1 MCANALGN
9 TMAFDCVI
17 IDFQNTNRD
26 SNLSILSKSFPH
38 AKIIPFVSSYFDMI
52 KSVLG
57 ESRTEYTWLLSS
69 KIDYSN
75 FDFDYIPE
83 QHQAKQLHVW
93 NNKDQKEGDTF
104 LFPKCFLKQNIKFL
118 RDYKDVNYH
127 EYDVPY
133 DFDFQDV
140 PYNLSNVI
148 HNISKI
154 QASSANYIRYY
165 ETSDDVIFYPSY
177 WEDLKIYRDK
187 NTFYIP
193 RKALGF
199 IKTQIYDYPFLYTI
213 GNNDKKDCF
222 DIAFISNGEPF
233 EDTNFKILKD
243 HLEKNNL
250 SNRLYWIKGVDGRTK
265 AYKKAAETSDTE
277 YFYAVFAKSMVK
289 DTFMFDYTVDR
300 GLSKR
305 HRIFHAR
312 LNELDLEYGTFNID
326 LYSKSL
332 CMDTPDDNILD
343 FTLSQPHEV
352 VPVVASESLLAPDNY
367 TAWKNAFREVSKLVL
382 WQNKKPTVE
391 TNHRLKKWLETD
403 NEWLAK
409 GSQDGKQFT
418 EECEY
423 DEDKILQTYTWD
435 FCREKFKSLYPT
447 ETVY

>member
-1 MCANALGN
+1 
-9 TMAFDCVI
+9 MAFDCII
-17 IDFQNTNRD
+17 IDFKNKD
-26 SNLSILSKSFPH
+26 SNKNLSILCKSFPH
-38 AKIIPFVSSYFDMI
+38 ARIIPFVSSYFDI
-52 KSVLG
+52 AKSVLG
-57 ESRTEYTWLLSS
+57 DSRTEYTWLLSS
-69 KIDYSN
+69 KVNYSD
-75 FDFDYIPE
+75 FDFNFIPE
-83 QHQAKQLHVW
+83 QHQRTQLHVW
-93 NNKDQKEGDTF
+93 NNKNQKEGDTF
-104 LFPKCFLKQNIKFL
+104 LFPKCFLDQKISFL

-127 EYDVPY
+127 EYNVEY
-133 DFDFQDV
+133 DFDFYDIR
-140 PYNLSNVI
+140 YDLSNVI
-148 HNISKI
+148 HNIPAI
-154 QASSANYIRYY
+154 QSSNARYIRYY
-165 ETSDDVIFYPSY
+165 ETLDNKDFYPSY
-177 WEDLKIYRDK
+177 WEDLKVYKDK

-193 RKALGF
+193 KKALGS
-199 IKTQIYDYPFLYTI
+199 IKTQIYDYPLLYI
-213 GNNDKKDCF
+213 VNEVDKKDCF

-233 EDTNFKILKD
+233 EDTNFKILKK

-326 LYSKSL
+326 LYSRSL

-391 TNHRLKKWLETD
+391 TRHRLKKWLETD

-423 DEDKILQTYTWD
+423 DESKILQTYTWD

>member
-1 MCANALGN
+1 
-9 TMAFDCVI
+9 MAFDCI
-17 IDFQNTNRD
+17 IVDHQNS
-26 SNLSILSKSFPH
+26 SNKENTEKILSVLPH
-38 AKIIPFVSSYFDMI
+38 AVVVPFVSSYHDI
-52 KSVLG
+52 IRSYLPDCKTSHL
-57 ESRTEYTWLLSS
+57 WLLST
-69 KIDYSN
+69 KIDYSD
-75 FDFDYIPE
+75 FDFTYIPE
-83 QHQAKQLHVW
+83 QHQYQQLHVW
-93 NNKDQKEGDTF
+93 NNNTQAEGDTMLVPKIF
-104 LFPKCFLKQNIKFL
+104 LQQKLKFL
-118 RDYKDVNYH
+118 RDFEHVNYH
-127 EYDVPY
+127 TH
-133 DFDFQDV
+133 QL
-140 PYNLSNVI
+140 PYNFDTQEINYTLENVI
-148 HNISKI
+148 HNLPRGSG
-154 QASSANYIRYY
+154 ADCSYIKYF
-165 ETSDDVIFYPSY
+165 ESSDDTEFYPSF
-177 WEDLKIYRDK
+177 WEDLKVYKDK

-193 RKALGF
+193 KKALGY
-199 IKTQIYDYPFLYTI
+199 IKTQIYDYPLLYTV
-213 GNNDKKDCF
+213 NEVDDKDCF

-233 EDTNFKILKD
+233 ENDNFKILKE

-250 SNRLYWIKGVDGRTK
+250 SNRLYWIKGVNGRTK
-265 AYKKAAETSDTE
+265 AYKKAAESSDTE

-326 LYSKSL
+326 LYSRSL
-332 CMDTPDDNILD
+332 CMETPDDNILD

-352 VPVVASESLLAPDNY
+352 VPIVASESLLAPDNY
-367 TAWKNAFREVSKLVL
+367 TAWKNAFREVSKLAL

-391 TNHRLKKWLETD
+391 TGHRLKKWLETD

>member
-1 MCANALGN
+1 
-9 TMAFDCVI
+9 MAFDCII
-17 IDFQNTNRD
+17 IDFKNKD
-26 SNLSILSKSFPH
+26 SNKNLSILYKSFPH
-38 AKIIPFVSSYFDMI
+38 ARVIPFVSSYFDI
-52 KSVLG
+52 AKSVLG
-57 ESRTEYTWLLSS
+57 DSRTEYTWLLSS
-69 KIDYSN
+69 KVDYSD
-75 FDFDYIPE
+75 FDFNFIPE
-83 QHQAKQLHVW
+83 QHQRTQLHVW
-93 NNKDQKEGDTF
+93 NNKNQKEGDTF
-104 LFPKCFLKQNIKFL
+104 LFPKCFLDQKIRFL

-127 EYDVPY
+127 EYNVQY
-133 DFDFQDV
+133 DFDFYDIG
-140 PYNLSNVI
+140 YDLSNVI
-148 HNISKI
+148 HNIPTI
-154 QASSANYIRYY
+154 QSANASYIRYY
-165 ETSDDVIFYPSY
+165 ETLDDKDFYPSY
-177 WEDLKIYRDK
+177 WEDLKVYKDK

-193 RKALGF
+193 KKALGS
-199 IKTQIYDYPFLYTI
+199 IKTQIYDYPLLYI
-213 GNNDKKDCF
+213 VNEVEKKDCF

-332 CMDTPDDNILD
+332 CIHTPDDNILD

-391 TNHRLKKWLETD
+391 TRHRLKKWLETD

-409 GSQDGKQFT
+409 GSQDGKLFT

-435 FCREKFKSLYPT
+435 FCRDKFKSLYPT

>member
-1 MCANALGN
+1 
-9 TMAFDCVI
+9 MAFDCII
-17 IDFQNTNRD
+17 IDFKNKD
-26 SNLSILSKSFPH
+26 SNKNLSILCKSFPH
-38 AKIIPFVSSYFDMI
+38 ARIIPFVSSYFDI
-52 KSVLG
+52 AKSVLG
-57 ESRTEYTWLLSS
+57 DSRTEYTWLLSS
-69 KIDYSN
+69 KVNYSD
-75 FDFDYIPE
+75 FDFNFIPE
-83 QHQAKQLHVW
+83 QHQRTQLHVW
-93 NNKDQKEGDTF
+93 NNKNQKEGDTF
-104 LFPKCFLKQNIKFL
+104 LFPKYFLDQTISFL

-127 EYDVPY
+127 EYNVEY
-133 DFDFQDV
+133 DFDFYDIR
-140 PYNLSNVI
+140 YDLSNVI
-148 HNISKI
+148 HNIPAI
-154 QASSANYIRYY
+154 QSSNARYIRYY
-165 ETSDDVIFYPSY
+165 ETLDNKDFYPSY
-177 WEDLKIYRDK
+177 WEDLKVYKDK

-193 RKALGF
+193 KKALGS
-199 IKTQIYDYPFLYTI
+199 IKTQIYDYPLLYI
-213 GNNDKKDCF
+213 VNEVDKKDCF

-391 TNHRLKKWLETD
+391 TRHRLKKWLETD

-409 GSQDGKQFT
+409 GSQDGKLFT

>member
-1 MCANALGN
+1 
-9 TMAFDCVI
+9 MAFDCII
-17 IDFQNTNRD
+17 IDFRNKD
-26 SNLSILSKSFPH
+26 SNKNLSILSKSFPH
-38 AKIIPFVSSYFDMI
+38 ARIIPFVSSYFDI
-52 KSVLG
+52 AKSVLSD
-57 ESRTEYTWLLSS
+57 SRTEYTWLLSS
-69 KIDYSN
+69 KVDYSS
-75 FDFDYIPE
+75 FDFNFIPE
-83 QHQAKQLHVW
+83 QHQTKQVHVW
-93 NNKDQKEGDTF
+93 NNEDQQEGDTF
-104 LFPKCFLKQNIKFL
+104 LFPKCFSDQNINFL
-118 RDYKDVNYH
+118 RDYTDVHYH
-127 EYDVPY
+127 QYDVQY
-133 DFDFQDV
+133 DFDFYDIE
-140 PYNLSNVI
+140 YNLSNVI
-148 HNISKI
+148 HNIPSM
-154 QASSANYIRYY
+154 QGSNASYIRYY
-165 ETSDDVIFYPSY
+165 ETLDNNKFYPSY
-177 WEDLKIYRDK
+177 WEDLKVYKDK

-193 RKALGF
+193 KKAIAS
-199 IKTQIYDYPFLYTI
+199 IKTQIYDYPLLYVI
-213 GNNDKKDCF
+213 NEVHEKDCF

-233 EDTNFKILKD
+233 EEANFKILKD

-250 SNRLYWIKGVDGRTK
+250 SNKLYWIKGVDGRTK

-352 VPVVASESLLAPDNY
+352 IPIVASESLLAPDNY

-382 WQNKKPTVE
+382 WQSKKPTVE
-391 TNHRLKKWLETD
+391 TRHRLKKWLETD

-409 GSQDGKQFT
+409 GSQDGKLFT

>member
-1 MCANALGN
+1 
-9 TMAFDCVI
+9 MAFDCVI
-17 IDFQNTNRD
+17 IDFKNKN
-26 SNLSILSKSFPH
+26 SSKNLSILSKGFPH
-38 AKIIPFVSSYFDMI
+38 ARIIPFVSSYFDI
-52 KSVLG
+52 AKSVLAN
-57 ESRTEYTWLLSS
+57 SQTEYTWLLSS
-69 KIDYSN
+69 KVDYSN
-75 FDFDYIPE
+75 FDFNYIPE

-93 NNKDQKEGDTF
+93 NNKNQKEGDTF
-104 LFPKCFLKQNIKFL
+104 LFPKCFLDQSIRFL
-118 RDYKDVNYH
+118 RDYEDVNYH
-127 EYDVPY
+127 EYDAQY
-133 DFDFQDV
+133 DFDFYDV
-140 PYNLSNVI
+140 NYNLSNVI
-148 HNISKI
+148 DNIPTV
-154 QASSANYIRYY
+154 QSANASYIRYY
-165 ETSDDVIFYPSY
+165 ETLDDKEFYPSY
-177 WEDLKIYRDK
+177 WEDLKIYKDK

-193 RKALGF
+193 RKALDS
-199 IKTQIYDYPFLYTI
+199 IKTQIYDYPLLYVVDQL
-213 GNNDKKDCF
+213 DKKDCF

-233 EDTNFKILKD
+233 EETNFKILKD

-332 CMDTPDDNILD
+332 CLHTPDDNILD

-352 VPVVASESLLAPDNY
+352 VPIVASESLLAPDNY

-391 TNHRLKKWLETD
+391 TRHRLKKWLQTN
-403 NEWLAK
+403 NEWLLK

-423 DEDKILQTYTWD
+423 DEEKILQTYTWD

>member
-1 MCANALGN
+1 
-9 TMAFDCVI
+9 MAFDCVI
-17 IDFQNTNRD
+17 IDFKNKN
-26 SNLSILSKSFPH
+26 SSKNLSILSKSFPY
-38 AKIIPFVSSYFDMI
+38 ARIIPFVSSYFDI
-52 KSVLG
+52 AKSVLG
-57 ESRTEYTWLLSS
+57 DSQTEYTWLLSS
-69 KIDYSN
+69 KVDYSN

-93 NNKDQKEGDTF
+93 NNKNQKEGDTF
-104 LFPKCFLKQNIKFL
+104 LFPKCFLDQSIRFL
-118 RDYKDVNYH
+118 RDYEDVNYH
-127 EYDVPY
+127 EYNVQY
-133 DFDFQDV
+133 DFDFYDV
-140 PYNLSNVI
+140 NYNLSNVI
-148 HNISKI
+148 DNIPTV
-154 QASSANYIRYY
+154 QSANASYIRYY
-165 ETSDDVIFYPSY
+165 ETLDNKEFYPSY
-177 WEDLKIYRDK
+177 WEDLKIYKDK

-193 RKALGF
+193 RKALES
-199 IKTQIYDYPFLYTI
+199 IKTQIYDYPLLYI
-213 GNNDKKDCF
+213 VNQLDKKDCF

-233 EDTNFKILKD
+233 EETNFKILKN

-312 LNELDLEYGTFNID
+312 LNELNLEYGTFNID

-332 CMDTPDDNILD
+332 CLDTPDDNILD

-352 VPVVASESLLAPDNY
+352 VPIVASESLLAPDNY

-391 TNHRLKKWLETD
+391 TRHRLKKWLETD

-423 DEDKILQTYTWD
+423 DESKILQTYTWD

>member
-1 MCANALGN
+1 
-9 TMAFDCVI
+9 MAFDCII
-17 IDFQNTNRD
+17 IDFKNKD
-26 SNLSILSKSFPH
+26 SNKNLSILSKSFPH
-38 AKIIPFVSSYFDMI
+38 ARVIPFVSSYFDI
-52 KSVLG
+52 AKSVLG
-57 ESRTEYTWLLSS
+57 NSRTEYTWLLSS
-69 KIDYSN
+69 KVDYSD
-75 FDFDYIPE
+75 FDFNFIPE
-83 QHQAKQLHVW
+83 QHQRTQLHVW
-93 NNKDQKEGDTF
+93 NNKNQKEGDTF
-104 LFPKCFLKQNIKFL
+104 LFPKCFLDQKIRFL

-127 EYDVPY
+127 EYNVQY
-133 DFDFQDV
+133 DFDFYDIG
-140 PYNLSNVI
+140 YDLSNVI
-148 HNISKI
+148 HNIPAI
-154 QASSANYIRYY
+154 QSANASYIRYY
-165 ETSDDVIFYPSY
+165 ETLDDKEFYPSY
-177 WEDLKIYRDK
+177 WEDLKIYKDK

-193 RKALGF
+193 KKALGS
-199 IKTQIYDYPFLYTI
+199 IKTQIYDYPLLYI
-213 GNNDKKDCF
+213 VDEVDKKDCF

-233 EDTNFKILKD
+233 EDTNFKILKE

-332 CMDTPDDNILD
+332 CIHTPDDNILD

-391 TNHRLKKWLETD
+391 TRHRLKKWLETD

-409 GSQDGKQFT
+409 GSQDGKLFT

-435 FCREKFKSLYPT
+435 FCRDKFKSLYPT